1 MKYTSKQ
8 VLILLIFIPVLS
20 GCRVAYR
27 VLLGVDSTPKWET
40 TKSIKKKAKKYRIAD
55 HVNLILDTAAY
66 YKGLKEIYVFE
77 KRNITEDDSVALA
90 LIENAYKDDA
100 QPTQFRLFNQKGQE
114 VFKMVNCYIDPPI
127 PMKWNIDGCFDSF
140 PPQTDIESLNEHYFD
155 LNFLLNSSQS
165 LDQKNVSLDALPEAE
180 YYGVILWNSFFKRPS
195 KKLIKTIKDYTE
207 QSNAS
212 IQLIFINNHNAHI
225 WQLID
230 SKTKEEITS
239 TLNEEV

>member
-40 TKSIKKKAKKYRIAD
+40 TKSIEKKSKKYGIVD
-55 HVNLILDTAAY
+55 QVNLVLDTAAY
-66 YKGLKEIYVFE
+66 YKGLKEIYSHE
-77 KRNITEDDSVALA
+77 KHNISGDDSVTLA
-90 LIENAYKDDA
+90 LLENAYKDDA
-100 QPTQFRLFNQKGQE
+100 QPTQFRLFNQKGRE

-127 PMKWNIDGCFDSF
+127 PMKWNIEGCFDSF
-140 PPQTDIESLNEHYFD
+140 PPKTDIESLNEHYFD
-155 LNFLLNSSQS
+155 LNFLLSCSQT
-165 LDQKNVSLDALPEAE
+165 LDQKNIGLDDLPKAE
-180 YYGVILWNSFFKRPS
+180 FYGVVLWNSFYKRPS
-195 KKLIKTIKDYTE
+195 KKLIKTIKDYA
-207 QSNAS
+207 QQPNAS
-212 IQLIFINNHNAHI
+212 IQLIFINNNNAHI

-239 TLNEEV
+239 ALNEEA